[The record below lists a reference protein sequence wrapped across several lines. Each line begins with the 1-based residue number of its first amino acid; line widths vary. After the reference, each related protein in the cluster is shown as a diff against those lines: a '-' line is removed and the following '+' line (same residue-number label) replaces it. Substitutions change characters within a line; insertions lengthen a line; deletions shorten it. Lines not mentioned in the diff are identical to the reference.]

1 MDECDRIERKS
12 RFYNGENLDLLLNAN
27 TLNDVFLD
35 EVISIIGLIREKIKS
50 FVEDLL
56 SSSSSSI
63 FIAILIVL

>member
-1 MDECDRIERKS
+1 MGVFALEWNLGFLPRKTL
-12 RFYNGENLDLLLNAN
+12 NLLLNAN